1 MYALKRIGRAY
12 THSDRA
18 YINAHFGTLRAYA
31 WTLELREELEICT
44 ATGAQSGS
52 SIDEQNWACMHEH
65 SSQADLSDHGRSIV
79 LAHMRS
85 FLSVDT
91 RSVLMNTALHSYTPT
106 AKYIEIY
113 QFIDK
118 NVKNLVRIKWQVQ
131 NNKH

>member
-31 WTLELREELEICT
+31 WTLELREELEICA

-52 SIDEQNWACMHEH
+52 SIDEQHWACIHEH
-65 SSQADLSDHGRSIV
+65 SSQTDLSGHGRSIV

-91 RSVLMNTALHSYTPT
+91 RSVLMNTLPQQNILQ
-106 AKYIEIY
+106 YINLLI
-113 QFIDK
+113 K